1 MTPFLEETKPATGE
15 SATTEELR
23 VLVAA
28 LMAENRALKERVAE
42 LEWRLGR
49 DSSNSGKPPS
59 SDGLKRE
66 ARVRSLREPSGK
78 KSGGQEG
85 HEGKTLRQVD
95 NPDEVID
102 YYPEVCANCGTALDA
117 AAATDYQKRQ
127 VFDLPK
133 PQPIKVTE
141 HRAHSCRCA
150 QCGTQTKALF
160 PDEVTATVQYGSSIA
175 GLVVYLQHW
184 HFIPEDRLAELMKDL
199 FGVDLATAT
208 IAAMA
213 HKKADEWTGVAATIG
228 DHVKQAPVKH
238 MDETGFRIAG
248 LTQWLQVA
256 ATCLLTFYRATRR
269 RGDLLG
275 GVLGIIVHDDWKPYF
290 TLEGVLH
297 ALCNAHH
304 LRELRALIEIEKEPW
319 ASAMS
324 CFLRQACHAAN
335 LARRRG
341 TGLKP
346 GFLAYLL
353 ARYDRILATGLA
365 FHEAQPPPV
374 SATHPDGRKRRGRV
388 RRRVG
393 HNLLVRLQTRKED
406 VLRFLTNPDVPF
418 TNNQAEQDL
427 RRMKVKQKISGSFRT
442 EAGAQTFVILRTVL
456 STARKQGWNILDTLT
471 QNPNS
476 LTQQLRTA

>member
-1 MTPFLEETKPATGE
+1 MTQFLEETKPATVE

-28 LMAENRALKERVAE
+28 LMAENRTLKERVAE
-42 LEWRLGR
+42 LEWRLGL
-49 DSSNSGKPPS
+49 DSANSGKPS
-59 SDGLKRE
+59 SSEGLKRE
-66 ARVRSLREPSGK
+66 ARVRSLRDPSGK

-95 NPDEVID
+95 NPDEGID
-102 YYPEVCANCGTALDA
+102 HYPEVCAQCGTALGA
-117 AAATDYQKRQ
+117 AAATNYQKRQ

-133 PQPIKVTE
+133 PQPMKVSE
-141 HRAHSCRCA
+141 HRAHSCGWA
-150 QCGTQTKALF
+150 QGGTQTQAVF
-160 PDEVTATVQYGSSIA
+160 PDEVTAAVQYGAYIA
-175 GLVVYLQHW
+175 GLVVYRQPW
-184 HFIPEDRLAELMKDL
+184 HLIPEDRLAELIKDL

-208 IAAMA
+208 RAAMA
-213 HKKADEWTGVAATIG
+213 HKKADEWTGLAIPIG
-228 DHVKQAPVKH
+228 VHVKQAAVKH
-238 MDETGFRIAG
+238 RDERGFRIAG
-248 LTQWLQVA
+248 RTQWLQGA
-256 ATCLLTFYRATRR
+256 ATCRLTCYRATRR
-269 RGDLLG
+269 RGDLWA
-275 GVLGIIVHDDWKPYF
+275 GVLGIIVPEHWKPYF
-290 TLEGVLH
+290 TRAGVLH

-304 LRELRALIEIEKEPW
+304 LRELRALIEIEQEPW

-324 CFLRQACHAAN
+324 RFLCQACHATN
-335 LARRRG
+335 LARRQG

-353 ARYDRILATGLA
+353 ARYDRLLATGLA
-365 FHEAQPPPV
+365 FHEAHPPPV

-393 HNLLVRLQTRKED
+393 HNRLVRLHPRKED

-427 RRMKVKQKISGSFRT
+427 GMMKVKQKISGSFRT
-442 EAGAQTFVILRTVL
+442 EASAQTFVILRTVL
-456 STARKQGWNILDTLT
+456 STARKQGWNILDSLI

-476 LTQQLRTA
+476 LAQQLRTA

>member
-1 MTPFLEETKPATGE
+1 MTPFLAETKPAPGA
-15 SATTEELR
+15 SATIEELR

-42 LEWRLGR
+42 LERRLGL
-49 DSSNSGKPPS
+49 DSANSGKPPS

-66 ARVRSLREPSGK
+66 ARGRSLREPSGK
-78 KSGGQEG
+78 KSGGQKG

-117 AAATDYQKRQ
+117 EAATEYQKRQ

-160 PDEVTATVQYGSSIA
+160 PDEVTATVPYGAAIA
-175 GLVVYLQHW
+175 GLVVYLPHW
-184 HFIPEDRLAELMKDL
+184 HFIPEDRLAELMKDV
-199 FGVDLATAT
+199 FGVELATAPL
-208 IAAMA
+208 AAMA
-213 HKKADEWTGVAATIG
+213 HKKAHEWSGLAATIG
-228 DHVKQAPVKH
+228 DYVNQAPVKH
-238 MDETGFRIAG
+238 LDETGFRIAG

-256 ATCLLTFYRATRR
+256 ATSLLTFSRATRR
-269 RGDLLG
+269 RGDLLV
-275 GVLGIIVHDDWKPYF
+275 GVLGIIVHEHGKPYF
-290 TLEGVLH
+290 TLAGVLH

-319 ASAMS
+319 AAALSR
-324 CFLRQACHAAN
+324 FLCQACPAAN

-341 TGLKP
+341 TGLTP
-346 GFLAYLL
+346 SCLASLL

-406 VLRFLTNPDVPF
+406 VLRFLTNPDLPF
-418 TNNQAEQDL
+418 TNNQA
-427 RRMKVKQKISGSFRT
+427 
-442 EAGAQTFVILRTVL
+442 
-456 STARKQGWNILDTLT
+456 
-471 QNPNS
+471 
-476 LTQQLRTA
+476 